1 MMDYKVDIP
10 KKYFDM
16 AKDLLEKGK
25 IDYNGNIID
34 FSGVSDI
41 KITGGELIFDPPVKI
56 SAKIGPVR
64 LKTTI
69 TKIESKGSGI
79 QIGIDNSPVDLEL
92 RPE

>member
-1 MMDYKVDIP
+1 MMDYKIDIP
-10 KKYFDM
+10 EKYFNM
-16 AKDLLEKGK
+16 AKDMLEKGK
-25 IDYNGNIID
+25 IDYEGNTID
-34 FSGVSDI
+34 FSGVSNI
-41 KITGGELIFDPPVKI
+41 KIADGELVFSPPVKI
-56 SAKIGPVR
+56 FAKIGPIR